1 MKNGIKRSIS
11 FLLVAAMGLGL
22 TSPVM
27 AADGFSSANDEARNV
42 KADEIVLESPD
53 ENDGLSMKIWLED
66 GTPYY
71 TVTLN
76 GYNLVEK
83 SKLGMNTND
92 IGSFENGF
100 SMGEVKIKD
109 VENEPWEPVVGDYA
123 SVEDK
128 YQEAVIPL
136 TNENGTLTVE
146 ARIYDT
152 GVAFRYDLPDVP
164 DGKEDYIIGSSDEKT
179 QFAFPEGT
187 YAYRHIDQN
196 QTKPSKTSVDN
207 LGGNIYRPMTLTY
220 ENGYAMTICEANL
233 DNYSILKLEND
244 SSNPRTA
251 KVKLGGDVTV
261 RANETYLESKH
272 CTAPAG
278 PDVSPWRVMVIGE
291 SLTDLAGN
299 ATLSQLLNE
308 PADENTYAF
317 SDWVEAG
324 SANRLMHS
332 DKNGGDANALNNEFL
347 EQAVDEAARRGYRYL
362 LLDTG
367 WQGPENDPNCD
378 PRLDPSKLEPD
389 KYESDKILKEQYFA
403 RPEEY
408 ENTFLKN
415 GEGCFYTRG
424 QGFNKYGSLGDGG
437 NMQVDLDIP
446 AACDYA
452 NKKGVGIILYVNG
465 TRFFPDDMSGEGGR
479 YRFTPDEL
487 FEYFERWGVA
497 GVKPGFV
504 HCDSQDDELYMQQ
517 VVEAAARH
525 HLVLTVHDKWVPSGI
540 ERTYPNLLSA
550 EGIYGDEEKG
560 NVSIPEDISTIFTR
574 TIQGPADHTFCWPG
588 KATKGYA
595 LASPLMFRT
604 GVNLLFWYTNTM
616 EIPEKDKPVV
626 DFFDNMPATWKN
638 TLYLEGKMQEYAT
651 IARQSFADTKNDG
664 TVIPSRWY
672 IGSLSAV
679 DRTLN
684 IPLDFLDEGQ
694 YVAEIYFDG
703 SDADPNAGFNSSSK
717 ETQTLL
723 KEVYLVDRDT
733 TLIYNMKEKY
743 GYSVRLTKAEDFGD
757 VSEIPSYDKAALQNL
772 LRTVDA
778 LETPGYETETWRV
791 LQKKKETAQAVMDN
805 TAATEEEISQA
816 LAILNQA
823 YNTYNLTVPLMD
835 AISET
840 NHLVPGYYTKESW
853 AVLEKAVEKGETL
866 LENAQPEQSEIAAA
880 TKEIQDALKNL
891 VEDLMATKELAAYV
905 SDLDYD
911 SEKSWNGDTYDPS
924 TGEGNKMD
932 KVQKDKNRDG
942 SDMHLII
949 GGKTQTYEKGM
960 GMDAPG
966 ELYYDLTDKGYE
978 FFEATVG
985 VDATKQDKSNGM
997 TFYVYGDG
1005 KLLKETVITGSKE
1018 PQKISVPIAGVKEL
1032 VLATDPNGNSSHDWA
1047 DWADAK
1053 FMTVKNSEGN
1063 YDYINVALNKS
1074 VEVTSIEKPE
1084 NDKSYINDGNDST
1097 RWAASSSNYPQ
1108 SAVIDL
1114 GEEYNLLQFVT
1125 NFYNKN
1131 ADRYYT
1137 YKIYISNDKETW
1149 QFVVDKN
1156 DNTNAGLNKDR
1167 APENTKGRYVKLEVT
1182 GSSNTSAYASVFE
1195 FQAIAATE
1203 KPEELRLDILQYAI
1217 ELAKKAD
1224 TEGVIDS
1231 VKATFEQALADAE
1244 NMLENVNE
1252 GVTGIT
1258 QTDVDTCWQNLIKAM
1273 QYLSFKQGDKA
1284 DLEKVVALAADIEGR
1299 LDSYLD
1305 DGKQVFIDALKAARE
1320 TLEDGN
1326 AMQDEVNQAWRGLLE
1341 AMANLRLKPDKSA
1354 LEILINEASAL
1365 SEDAYEAESFG
1376 AMRTALARA
1385 QEVFADENA
1394 DQKTVT
1400 AAEENLKDAVA
1411 KLVSVSEDRKT
1422 EKNDILK
1429 TAQGKQANAGQN
1441 DTSAASDHADK
1452 NASVKSAK
1460 TGDTSLAVLYVLICM
1475 GAISSAAV
1483 MGVMKRKNRK

>member
-1 MKNGIKRSIS
+1 MKKGLKRSIS
-11 FLLVAAMGLGL
+11 FLLAAAMGLGL

-27 AADGFSSANDEARNV
+27 AADGFSSADDDARNI
-42 KADEIVLESPD
+42 KADEIILESPD

-76 GYNLVEK
+76 GYDLVEK
-83 SKLGMNTND
+83 SKLGMNTKD

-100 SMGEVKIKD
+100 SMGEVEIKD
-109 VENEPWEPVVGDYA
+109 VENEPWEPVVGDYE

-136 TNENGTLTVE
+136 TNENGTLTIE

-152 GVAFRYDLPDVP
+152 GVALRYDLPDVP
-164 DGKEDYIIGSSDEKT
+164 EGKENYVIGSSDEKT

-187 YAYRHIDQN
+187 YAYRHIGQN
-196 QTKPSKTSVDN
+196 QTKPSRTSVDN

-233 DNYSILKLEND
+233 DNYSVLKFEND

-272 CTAPAG
+272 YTAPAG

-291 SLTDLAGN
+291 TLTDLAAN

-308 PADENTYAF
+308 PADEETYAF

-332 DKNGGDANALNNEFL
+332 DANGGDANALNNEFL

-389 KYESDKILKEQYFA
+389 KYESDRILQEQYFA

-465 TRFFPDDMSGEGGR
+465 TRFFPDDMSGNGGR

-504 HCDSQDDELYMQQ
+504 HCDSQNDELYMQE

-574 TIQGPADHTFCWPG
+574 TIQGPADHTYCWPG

-604 GVNLLFWYTNTM
+604 GINLLFWYTNTM
-616 EIPEKDKPVV
+616 EIPEKDKTVV
-626 DFFDNMPATWKN
+626 DFLDNMPATWKN
-638 TLYLEGKMQEYAT
+638 TLYLEGEMQEYAT
-651 IARQSFADTKNDG
+651 IARQSFSETKNDG

-672 IGSLSAV
+672 IGSLSAI

-703 SDADPNAGFNSSSK
+703 PDADPNAGFNSAPK

-723 KEVYLVDRDT
+723 KETYLVDKDT
-733 TLIYNMKEKY
+733 TLIYSMKAKY

-772 LRTVDA
+772 LRAVDA
-778 LETPGYETETWRV
+778 LETPDYETGAWRV
-791 LQKKKETAQAVMDN
+791 LQETKETAQEVMDN
-805 TAATEEEISQA
+805 ASATEEEISQA
-816 LAILNQA
+816 LESLNQA

-835 AISET
+835 AISDT
-840 NHLVPGYYTKESW
+840 SHLVAGYYTKESW
-853 AVLEKAVEKGETL
+853 AVLEKAVEEGEKI
-866 LENAQPEQSEIAAA
+866 LENAQATDSEITAA
-880 TKEIQDALKNL
+880 TKAIQDAQANL
-891 VEDLMATKELAAYV
+891 VEDLMATKEFAAYL

-911 SEKSWNGDTYDPS
+911 AEKSWNGDTYNPS

-942 SDMHLII
+942 GDLRLII
-949 GGKTQTYEKGM
+949 GGETQTYGKGM

-985 VDATKQDKSNGM
+985 IDATKKDRSNGM

-1005 KLLKETVITGSKE
+1005 ELLEQAVITGNKE

-1032 VLATDPNGNSSHDWA
+1032 VLATDANGNSSHDWA

-1063 YDYINVALNKS
+1063 YDYVNVALNKA

-1084 NDKSYINDGNDST
+1084 NDKAYINDGNDST

-1108 SAVIDL
+1108 SVVIDL
-1114 GEEYNLLQFVT
+1114 GEEYDLLQFVT
-1125 NFYNKN
+1125 NFYNKD

-1137 YKIYISNDKETW
+1137 YNIYTSNDKETW
-1149 QFVVDKN
+1149 QLVVDKSG
-1156 DNTNAGLNKDR
+1156 NTSAGLNKDR

-1195 FQAIAATE
+1195 FQAMAAIP
-1203 KPEELRLDILQYAI
+1203 KPEELSLDVLRYAI
-1217 ELAKKAD
+1217 ELAKSAD

-1231 VKATFEQALADAE
+1231 VRAAFEQALADAE
-1244 NMLENVNE
+1244 QMLADAEAGVA
-1252 GVTGIT
+1252 GVT
-1258 QTDVDTCWQNLIKAM
+1258 QADVDTCWQNLIKAM

-1305 DGKQVFIDALKAARE
+1305 DGKQAFTDALAAARE
-1320 TLEDGN
+1320 TLADGD
-1326 AMQDEVNQAWRGLLE
+1326 AMQDEVNEAWRGLLE
-1341 AMANLRLKPDKSA
+1341 AMANLRLKPDKSS
-1354 LEILINEASAL
+1354 LETLINEASAF

-1376 AMRTALARA
+1376 KMRTALAKA

-1394 DQKTVT
+1394 DQKAVA

-1411 KLVSVSEDRKT
+1411 KLVPVSEGAKSEEQDT
-1422 EKNDILK
+1422 EKA
-1429 TAQGKQANAGQN
+1429 TADKQANAAGTTATTTAN
-1441 DTSAASDHADK
+1441 AD
-1452 NASVKSAK
+1452 NAGANSTAKSAK
-1460 TGDTSLAVLYVLICM
+1460 TGDSADPMV
-1475 GAISSAAV
+1475 AAAV
-1483 MGVMKRKNRK
+1483 MAVAMAAVAVVWKKRR

>member
-1 MKNGIKRSIS
+1 MKKGLKRSLS
-11 FLLVAAMGLGL
+11 FLLTAAMGLGL

-27 AADGFSSANDEARNV
+27 AADEFAAAGDNAGNV

-53 ENDGLSMKIWLED
+53 ENDGLSMRIWLED

-76 GYNLVEK
+76 GYDLVEK
-83 SKLGMNTND
+83 SKLGMNTKD

-100 SMGEVKIKD
+100 SMGEVEIKD
-109 VENEPWEPVVGDYA
+109 VENEPWEPIVGDYE

-136 TNENGTLTVE
+136 TNENGTLTIE

-152 GVAFRYDLPDVP
+152 GVAFRYDLPDIP
-164 DGKEDYIIGSSDEKT
+164 DGKENYVIGSNDEKT

-187 YAYRHIDQN
+187 YAYRHVGQN
-196 QTKPSKTSVDN
+196 QTKPSRTSVDN

-233 DNYSILKLEND
+233 DNYSVLKLEND

-272 CTAPAG
+272 YTAPAG

-291 SLTDLAGN
+291 SLTDLAAN

-308 PADENTYAF
+308 PADEETYAF

-324 SANRLMHS
+324 ACQRVMR
-332 DKNGGDANALNNEFL
+332 GDNDDTNVMNNEYIETL
-347 EQAVDEAARRGYRYL
+347 VDQAAERGYRYV

-389 KYESDKILKEQYFA
+389 KYESDKILQEQYFA

-424 QGFNKYGSLGDGG
+424 QGFNKYGSLGNGG
-437 NMQVDLDIP
+437 NMQVDIDIP
-446 AACDYA
+446 AICDYA

-465 TRFFPDDMSGEGGR
+465 TRFFPDDMSGNGGR

-504 HCDSQDDELYMQQ
+504 HCDSQNDELYMQE

-525 HLVLTVHDKWVPSGI
+525 HLVMTVHDKWVPSGI

-604 GVNLLFWYTNTM
+604 GLNLLFWYTNTLD
-616 EIPEKDKPVV
+616 IPDKDKPVI
-626 DFFDNMPATWKN
+626 DFYDNLPATWKN
-638 TLYLEGKMQEYAT
+638 TLYLEGEMQGYAT
-651 IARQSFADTKNDG
+651 IARQSFSEMKNDG

-684 IPLDFLDEGQ
+684 IPLDFLEEGQ

-703 SDADPNAGFNSSSK
+703 PDADPNAGFNSAAKK
-717 ETQTLL
+717 EQTLL
-723 KEVYLVDRDT
+723 KETYLVDQDT
-733 TLIYNMKEKY
+733 TLIYDMKAKY

-757 VSEIPSYDKAALQNL
+757 ISEIPSYDKAALQNL

-778 LETPGYETETWRV
+778 LETPDYETGAWRV
-791 LQKKKETAQAVMDN
+791 LQETKENAQAVMDN
-805 TAATEEEISQA
+805 VSATEEEIAQA
-816 LAILNQA
+816 LESLNQA
-823 YNTYNLTVPLMD
+823 YNTYNLTVPLME
-835 AISET
+835 AVSET
-840 NHLVPGYYTKESW
+840 DHLVPGYYTKESW
-853 AVLEKAVEKGETL
+853 TVLEEAVEKGKTL
-866 LENAQPEQSEIAAA
+866 LENAQPAESEIAAV
-880 TKEIQDALKNL
+880 TEEIQNALANL
-891 VEDLMATKELAAYV
+891 AEDLMATKELAAYL

-911 SEKSWNGDTYDPS
+911 AEKSWNGDTYDPS

-942 SDMHLII
+942 GEIRLII
-949 GGKTQTYEKGM
+949 GGETLTYEKGM

-985 VDATKQDKSNGM
+985 IDATKKDKSNGM

-1005 KLLKETVITGSKE
+1005 ELLKQAVITGDKE
-1018 PQKISVPIAGVKEL
+1018 PQTISVPIAGVKEL
-1032 VLATDPNGNSSHDWA
+1032 VLATDPNGNSGHDWA

-1063 YDYINVALNKS
+1063 YDYVNAALNKP

-1084 NDKSYINDGNDST
+1084 NDKVYINDGNDST

-1114 GEEYNLLQFVT
+1114 GEEYDLLQFVT

-1137 YKIYISNDKETW
+1137 YKIYTSNDKETW
-1149 QFVVDKN
+1149 QLVVDKS

-1167 APENTKGRYVKLEVT
+1167 TPENTKGRYVKLEVT

-1195 FQAIAATE
+1195 FQAMAAVA
-1203 KPEELRLDILQYAI
+1203 KPEELRLDVLQYALS
-1217 ELAKKAD
+1217 LAETAD
-1224 TEGVIDS
+1224 TEGVVDS
-1231 VKATFEQALADAE
+1231 VVKIFNDAKAAAEDILARAQAGDPS
-1244 NMLENVNE
+1244 
-1252 GVTGIT
+1252 VT
-1258 QTDVDTCWQNLIKAM
+1258 QEMVDESWQNLIKAM
-1273 QYLSFKQGDKA
+1273 QYLSFKQGDKT
-1284 DLEKVVALAADIEGR
+1284 DLQKVIDMAKSLDLNEYLDEGKQAFTDALAAAEAVLANGD
-1299 LDSYLD
+1299 
-1305 DGKQVFIDALKAARE
+1305 
-1320 TLEDGN
+1320 
-1326 AMQDEVNQAWRGLLE
+1326 AMQDEVDQSWRDLLK
-1341 AMANLRLKPDKSA
+1341 AMSELRLKPNKDA
-1354 LEILINEASAL
+1354 LKDLIDEANAMST
-1365 SEDAYEAESFG
+1365 EG
-1376 AMRTALARA
+1376 ADEETIAAFQNALAA
-1385 QEVFADENA
+1385 AMSVYDNEQATEEEV
-1394 DQKTVT
+1394 VT
-1400 AAEENLKDAVA
+1400 AEAGLQAALDQLRAAVGDT
-1411 KLVSVSEDRKT
+1411 EDPDNSGDDGNT
-1422 EKNDILK
+1422 GNGGSS
-1429 TAQGKQANAGQN
+1429 A
-1441 DTSAASDHADK
+1441 DTSDKETVSDQTDTTK
-1452 NASVKSAK
+1452 NNSAQKSVK
-1460 TGDTSLAVLYVLICM
+1460 TGDTAAPIAGM
-1475 GAISSAAV
+1475 AAV
-1483 MGVMKRKNRK
+1483 MMLAAVAGVIAYRRRRATR